1 MHKPAAAIRWKT
13 ICFSAMM
20 VAIEKNEK
28 PELIALRVAI
38 FDFDGTLY
46 SKETFQLMMDH
57 LKNHPEHSKRYRQFY
72 RAIMPPYIGHKLK
85 IYPERKMRERS
96 VQAYLSALET
106 FTKVELEQYFGEIAD
121 RMHGDMNP
129 NVVERLKNHV
139 ANNDY
144 VMLVSGAFTPLLHA
158 VTKKLPIKT
167 IIGTEILYK
176 DNVLDHR
183 TPISH
188 IQGPLKT
195 IKIKEALQGQDID
208 WANSY
213 AYGDSHSD
221 LPVLEL
227 VGHPVAVQ
235 PEERLRTVAAK
246 RNWEII

>member
-1 MHKPAAAIRWKT
+1 MLKPAAVICWKQPAI
-13 ICFSAMM
+13 SAMIEP
-20 VAIEKNEK
+20 AEKNEK

-46 SKETFQLMMDH
+46 SKETFQLMMEH
-57 LKNHPEHSKRYRQFY
+57 LKNHPAHSKRYRQFY

-106 FTKVELEQYFGEIAD
+106 FSQAELEQYFGEIAD
-121 RMHGDMNP
+121 RMHGDMNAT
-129 NVVERLKNHV
+129 VVERLKNHV

-158 VTKKLPIKT
+158 VTKQLPIKT
-167 IIGTEILYK
+167 IIGTDILYK
-176 DNVLDHR
+176 NDILDHR
-183 TPISH
+183 TPVSH

-195 IKIKEALQGQDID
+195 IKIKEALVGQDID

-227 VGHPVAVQ
+227 VGNPVAVQ
-235 PEERLRTVAAK
+235 PEPRLRTVAAK

>member
-1 MHKPAAAIRWKT
+1 M
-13 ICFSAMM
+13 
-20 VAIEKNEK
+20 
-28 PELIALRVAI
+28 RVAI

-46 SKETFQLMMDH
+46 SKETFQLMMSH

-72 RAIMPPYIGHKLK
+72 RAIMPPYIGHRLK
-85 IYPERKMRERS
+85 IYPEWKMRERS
-96 VQAYLSALET
+96 VQAYLSSLET
-106 FTKVELEQYFGEIAD
+106 FTKTELEQFFGEIAD

-129 NVVERLKNHV
+129 TVVARLKEHV

-158 VTKKLPIKT
+158 VTEQLPIKT
-167 IIGTEILYK
+167 IIGTEVFYNNNI
-176 DNVLDHR
+176 LDHQ
-183 TPISH
+183 TPLSH
-188 IQGPLKT
+188 IQGTLKT
-195 IKIKEALQGQDID
+195 KKIKEALEGCDID

-213 AYGDSHSD
+213 AYGDSPSD

-235 PEERLRTVAAK
+235 PKPKLRTVAER

>member
-1 MHKPAAAIRWKT
+1 MD
-13 ICFSAMM
+13 
-20 VAIEKNEK
+20 V
-28 PELIALRVAI
+28 RVAI

-57 LKNHPEHSKRYRQFY
+57 LKNHPVHSLRYRQFY

-106 FTKVELEQYFGEIAD
+106 FTQTELENYFTEIAD
-121 RMHGDMNP
+121 KMHGDMNAS
-129 NVVERLKNHV
+129 VVDRLKQHV

-158 VTKKLPIKT
+158 VTKQLPIQT
-167 IIGTEILYK
+167 IIGTEIPYK
-176 DNVLDHR
+176 NEILDHR
-183 TPISH
+183 TPVSH

-195 IKIKEALQGQDID
+195 MKIQEALKGQEID
-208 WANSY
+208 WANSS

-227 VGHPVAVQ
+227 VGNPVAVR
-235 PEERLRTVAAK
+235 PEPRLRAVAEK
-246 RNWEII
+246 RHWEIL